1 MQSRMRSILP
11 WFWKGFDISVKNLKD
26 WNGMMFCMKKMV
38 RKTKETIWLLRNH
51 PHELESL
58 QQLVH
63 EITHN
68 YHIETTKGLYCPR
81 SIPYSLT
88 NSGNEYSTLTSR
100 RRGRINLCWF
110 VTIGISCWSHSA
122 QMDHGEA
129 KYQSLGARSLPATI
143 LSTNLWIES

>member
-1 MQSRMRSILP
+1 LA
-11 WFWKGFDISVKNLKD
+11 
-26 WNGMMFCMKKMV
+26 
-38 RKTKETIWLLRNH
+38 TKEF
-51 PHELESL
+51 ESL

-100 RRGRINLCWF
+100 RCGRINLCWF

-129 KYQSLGARSLPATI
+129 KYQSLGARLPPATI
-143 LSTNLWIES
+143 LSTNLWIESWHTSLFLSRPLSNFGNLSLEELYLALVGRYPSSPTLAPSSHIPWVS